1 MLLKKGYKIANFE
14 LKTPYLAADGI
25 IKLYNDKEEF
35 QGIVLIQRLNE
46 PKGIAI
52 PGGFVDI
59 GESVE
64 QAVVREMKEEVTL
77 DVKIEQLLGVYS
89 KPNRDVRFHCVSCV
103 FICKAYGIPKA
114 ADDAKEVYI
123 YKLED
128 IPYEKLVFD
137 HSDILKDFIK
147 NLNLEK

>member
-1 MLLKKGYKIANFE
+1 M
-14 LKTPYLAADGI
+14 
-25 IKLYNDKEEF
+25 KLYDEKDVF

-64 QAVVREMKEEVTL
+64 DAVIREMKEEVTL
-77 DVKIEQLLGVYS
+77 DVTIEKLLGVYS
-89 KPNRDVRFHCVSCV
+89 NPLRDKRFHCVSCV
-103 FICKAYGIPKA
+103 FICKANGIPKA
-114 ADDAKEVYI
+114 ADDAKDVYI

-128 IPYEKLVFD
+128 IPFEKLVFD
-137 HSDILKDFIK
+137 HSLILRDFIK
-147 NLNLEK
+147 DFNK